1 MPKLTDK
8 TILVLEAQA
17 KAALPVIESCSDAGL
32 YVIACAPHK
41 HCSGFYS
48 RAVDERV
55 LYPRA
60 EIEPDRVIEFLLD
73 LVGKRNIS
81 AMFPVGDLMT
91 DLIARHQGKFR
102 EHTNLVLPDYD
113 IFVQGRNK
121 ILTLKAAQ
129 QASCPIPKTWYPQD
143 QSIERIAEEVD
154 YPVLIKPALS
164 AGARGMTFC
173 QTSDELLEKYPLIE
187 ADFGECFV
195 QEFVPQTGLQ
205 YKVDAILDR
214 SQKLLAGVVYSK
226 LRYYPVSGGSSV
238 LNKTEHRP
246 DILDSA
252 IKVLKELK
260 WVGFCDFDFITDPRD
275 NVVKLIEIN
284 PRFPESY
291 RTTVAAGVDMTK
303 IIYQLA
309 MGQQPEPQLE
319 YDEGKYTRFL
329 FGDIMWFVTTKKG
342 RWNAKPSFFKF
353 LSSDMKYQLLR
364 AKDPGPIVGYFM
376 ENLSMLWDKD
386 MRNSRL
392 RFKANEQ
399 R

>member
-1 MPKLTDK
+1 MNTPKESV
-8 TILVLEAQA
+8 LVLEAQA
-17 KAALPVIESCSDAGL
+17 KAALPIIESCSAAGL

-60 EIEPDRVIEFLLD
+60 DIDSDKVVRFLLD
-73 LVGKRNIS
+73 FVMEREIS
-81 AMFPVGDLMT
+81 AMFPVGDVMT

-102 EHTNLVLPDYD
+102 EHTNLILPDYD

-129 QASCPIPKTWYPQD
+129 RAGCPIPKTWYPQD

-164 AGARGMTFC
+164 AGARGMTLC
-173 QTSDELLEKYPLIE
+173 QSPGELIE
-187 ADFGECFV
+187 KHRQIEEDFGDCFV
-195 QEFVPQTGLQ
+195 QEFVPQTGIQ
-205 YKVDAILDR
+205 YKVDAVLNR
-214 SQKLLAGVVYSK
+214 TQELLAGVVYSK

-252 IKVLKELK
+252 LKVLKELK
-260 WVGFCDFDFITDPRD
+260 WVGFCDFDFIADPRD
-275 NVVKLIEIN
+275 NAVKLIEIN
-284 PRFPESY
+284 PRFPESF
-291 RTTVAAGVDMTK
+291 RATVAAGVDMTK
-303 IIYQLA
+303 IMYQLA
-309 MGQQPEPQLE
+309 VGQQPEPQLE
-319 YDEGKYTRFL
+319 YLENRYVRFL
-329 FGDIMWFVTTKKG
+329 FGDIMWFLTTKKS

-353 LSSDMKYQLLR
+353 WGSDMIYQLIR
-364 AKDPGPIVGYFM
+364 AKDWGPIVGYLM
-376 ENLSMLWDKD
+376 ENLAMLWDKEL
-386 MRNSRL
+386 RKSRF
-392 RFKANEQ
+392 RIKTNEP